1 VLNELELE
9 DMGVIFRQQL
19 VFRKNH
25 ISNVTKTAFFHF
37 RNIAGTS
44 VSDAERLVRAFMTSR
59 LL

>member
-1 VLNELELE
+1 LKTWVLYLDSNLSFE
-9 DMGVIFRQQL
+9 
-19 VFRKNH
+19 NH